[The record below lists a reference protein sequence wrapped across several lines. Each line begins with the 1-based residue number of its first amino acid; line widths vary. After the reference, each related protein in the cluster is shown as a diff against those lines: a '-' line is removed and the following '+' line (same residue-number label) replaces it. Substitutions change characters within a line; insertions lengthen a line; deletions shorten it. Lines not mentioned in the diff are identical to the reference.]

1 MGLNKSRGAGS
12 KPGYSGKLVLKY
24 AGELTAEDRK
34 EIYKETGCRA
44 IILEDKAGRRCLGVR
59 AATKGDDSQMD
70 EAITLAISKIRES
83 AEEKIRMDPNGRPI
97 RGRQRANPPPP
108 PQQMPMMAQMAMMP
122 PPQMPQMAMM
132 PPHQMPQMPMMP
144 FGMPMV
150 QMPMMA
156 PPQMPQMSMM
166 PPQQMPQMPEMQQ
179 KGTKNLLAKQ
189 YQAGVPSA
197 AASSA
202 GPSFPDS
209 PAGEDVDFEDCQDEG
224 DCAGSDEIDFDTY
237 FEEPPEEPPAQTPEP
252 AHKKPRHHKFMTPRP
267 KKHPGASTM
276 RQSQKTHVY
285 VEDSDDEKRD
295 DPPVRGS
302 AARAVNNDDDWPE
315 NAHGADP
322 LPQADRLPQTLPRV
336 NFYSFGWYTQSTF
349 EPGDKGAL
357 ASYLEARY
365 GIQQAFIY
373 DVRNF
378 CLLRGVT
385 PHPKHWGESY
395 SMLEALEQSS
405 MFTNLLQSV
414 RPALEARLDQR
425 EMVIN
430 VVFVCNQGRH
440 RSVACAKM
448 LRGILGTHP
457 GLA

>member
-1 MGLNKSRGAGS
+1 MGLNKTRGAGS

-24 AGELTAEDRK
+24 AGELTAEDRN
-34 EIYKETGCRA
+34 EIYEETGCRA
-44 IILEDKAGRRCLGVR
+44 IILEDKKGRRCLGVR
-59 AATKGDDSQMD
+59 AATNGDDSQMD
-70 EAITLAISKIRES
+70 KAITLAVSKIRES
-83 AEEKIRMDPNGRPI
+83 AEEKIRLDPNGRPR
-97 RGRQRANPPPP
+97 RGRQRANPPPPP

-132 PPHQMPQMPMMP
+132 PP
-144 FGMPMV
+144 
-150 QMPMMA
+150 
-156 PPQMPQMSMM
+156 
-166 PPQQMPQMPEMQQ
+166 QQMPQMPVMQQ
-179 KGTKNLLAKQ
+179 KGTKNLLTKQ

-252 AHKKPRHHKFMTPRP
+252 AHKKPRQHKFMTPRA
-267 KKHPGASTM
+267 KKHPGAMSTM
-276 RQSQKTHVY
+276 WQSQKLHVY
-285 VEDSDDEKRD
+285 VQDSDDEKRD

-315 NAHGADP
+315 HNHGADP

-336 NFYSFGWYTQSTF
+336 NFYSFGWHNQTSF

-365 GIQQAFIY
+365 GIHQACIY

-378 CLLRGVT
+378 CRVRGVT

-395 SMLEALEQSS
+395 SMLEALQQSS
-405 MFTNLLQSV
+405 MFTNLLQCV
-414 RPALEARLDQR
+414 RPNLEARLDQG
-425 EMVIN
+425 EMLIN

-440 RSVACAKM
+440 RSVACAKL
-448 LRGILGTHP
+448 LRGMLGTHP